1 MKVCTL
7 IHNTAAG
14 AENYN
19 KEQLKSIVE
28 NLGFECRY
36 SSTKNKWW
44 KEMDPDTDF
53 IIIAGGDGTIR
64 KVVKKLLNKKPLRQ
78 RFPIALLPLGTAN
91 NISKTLGIP
100 GELEEVGKT
109 WKEKNIKK
117 FDVGVIDG
125 LDKPAFF
132 LEGFGYGIFPMLME
146 RMREKE
152 DKNFASLEEEL
163 KYSLEILH
171 EIILSHKPHNLK
183 LEIDGVDH
191 SGSYL
196 LAEIMN
202 IRSIGPKLQLAPD
215 ADPGDGRLEAVLVA
229 ESQREEF
236 ANYVK
241 NKLNNVENPFVF
253 NSIKA
258 KAIRMQCDANHVHI
272 DDQLLAMTDDVE
284 TKIEL
289 IEGLL
294 RFFVPDGKK

>member
-7 IHNTAAG
+7 IHNTEAG
-14 AENYN
+14 AEKYN
-19 KEQLKSIVE
+19 KEQLKAIVE

-44 KEMDPDTDF
+44 KEMQPDTDF

-64 KVVKKLLNKKPLRQ
+64 KVVKKLLNKKPLRK
-78 RFPIALLPLGTAN
+78 RLPIGLLPLGTAN

-100 GELEEVGKT
+100 GELEELGRT
-109 WKEKNIKK
+109 WKEKNIRK
-117 FDVGVIDG
+117 FDVGIIDG

-152 DKNFASLEEEL
+152 DKNFVSLEEEM

-171 EIILSHKPHNLK
+171 QIIMSHKPHDLK

-202 IRSIGPKLQLAPD
+202 IRSIGPNLTLAPD
-215 ADPGDGRLEAVLVA
+215 ADPGDGCLEAVLVP
-229 ESQREEF
+229 ESHREQL

-241 NKLNNVENPFVF
+241 NKLNKVENPFVF

-258 KAIRMQCDANHVHI
+258 KTIRMQCDANHVHI
-272 DDQLLAMTDDVE
+272 DDQLLEMTDDVE

-289 IEGLL
+289 VEGLL
-294 RFFVPDGKK
+294 RFFVPNGKR